1 MAMSYQSAVIG
12 VAVILGFFFGGFVFQ
27 GFGIAGVAFIG
38 VICSGLE
45 LASLLYFL
53 IAPPGE
59 KISDASGDVEVSDEG
74 DGSPPGNEGPKFP
87 RTLITYSIDKGTPQ
101 DEIMGEYSGA
111 EEIAASKS
119 TYFVAAIFS
128 FDSIVCGYLY
138 SIGPLFI
145 FNTFGVNEGTIGI
158 IFSLASLFGSVL
170 TFASISSK

>member
-59 KISDASGDVEVSDEG
+59 KISDASGDMEVSDEG
-74 DGSPPGNEGPKFP
+74 ERSPPGNKGPKFP
-87 RTLITYSIDKGTPQ
+87 RTLIAYSIPQ

-111 EEIAASKS
+111 EEIAASKF

-145 FNTFGVNEGTIGI
+145 FDTFGVNEGTIGI